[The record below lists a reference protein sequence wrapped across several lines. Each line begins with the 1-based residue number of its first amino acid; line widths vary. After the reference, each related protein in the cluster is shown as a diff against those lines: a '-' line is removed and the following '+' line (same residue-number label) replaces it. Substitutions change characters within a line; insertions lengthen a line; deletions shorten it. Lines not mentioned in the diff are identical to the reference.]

1 MKTQEQIKNE
11 IFLTGENTEFN
22 KDRLLFI
29 IKNNMMNK
37 SINMFKYTGLPET
50 IPEFNFEDIL
60 QRIGHC
66 VVTDVNGKLYA
77 ISGSGGG
84 KPNVYYYPTDYVI
97 ANQYLNFNKT
107 LVIDEDCIL
116 CRNTSYFRPT
126 SDIAYIYS
134 YLILE
139 GYISLKADLFNTRI
153 HSLLMASNENV
164 KNAIESFLNDIDTG
178 KVSTILNKDA
188 EMFSETKTL
197 NYTSNAHTNT
207 LSQVIEV
214 IQYCKASFLN
224 EIGLNANYNMKRE
237 SINGNEA
244 DLNNDGLTPLVY
256 DMYQCRL
263 NQVEKINKKYN
274 TNIKV
279 ELNDMWKKNLENASL
294 SLKDIE
300 ETTESE
306 EYENPE
312 ELEEVEELKD
322 VTITENE

>member
-1 MKTQEQIKNE
+1 MNTQEQIKNK

-50 IPEFNFEDIL
+50 IPQFEFEDIL

-66 VVTDVNGKLYA
+66 VVTDVNGELYA

-84 KPNVYYYPTDYVI
+84 KPNAYYYPTDYVV
-97 ANQYLNFNKT
+97 ANPYLNFNKT
-107 LVIDEDCIL
+107 LVINEQCIL

-126 SDIAYIYS
+126 SDIAYIYA

-153 HSLLMASNENV
+153 HSLLFASNENV
-164 KNAIESFLNDIDTG
+164 KTALEAFLQDVENG
-178 KVSTILNKDA
+178 KMSSILNKDI
-188 EMFSETKTL
+188 EMFNETKTL
-197 NYTSNAHTNT
+197 SYTSNAHTNT

-244 DLNNDGLTPLVY
+244 DLNNDGLTPLVF

-263 NQVEKINKKYN
+263 NQIDKINKKYN

-279 ELNDMWKKNLENASL
+279 ELNDMWMKNLENASL

-300 ETTESE
+300 ETKETEEIKE
-306 EYENPE
+306 E
-312 ELEEVEELKD
+312 EELKD
-322 VTITENE
+322 DGTPENE